1 MAPQEHV
8 LILGDHLRKG
18 PWLEEEDEQ
27 LVSFISLFG
36 ERKWDFIASAS
47 GLRRSGK
54 SCRLRWLNYLRP
66 NLKRGQISDEE
77 EQIII
82 QLHELWG
89 NKWAKIARRLPGRTD
104 NEIKNYWR
112 THLRKKMQPQ
122 EGLNNSK
129 QELSCQEGDAQYSWN
144 FSTEQD
150 YKSVQDINIGTVISS
165 SSPDQHNELSSFTY
179 LNSPYENRLYD
190 WMSSSSSSSGDHEQ
204 NDIMMKLNHH
214 HHKGCSCFG
223 SCFCNYLNFNGEV
236 GGDISILD
244 SVGSLWDMS

>member
-1 MAPQEHV
+1 MAPQQEAFIH
-8 LILGDHLRKG
+8 GDNLRKG

-36 ERKWDFIASAS
+36 ERKWDFIATAS

-66 NLKRGQISDEE
+66 NLKRGQISEEE

-112 THLRKKMQPQ
+112 THLRKKMQPL
-122 EGLNNSK
+122 EGNNSNQDLLCPK
-129 QELSCQEGDAQYSWN
+129 GDDAHSWN
-144 FSTEQD
+144 FSTED
-150 YKSVQDINIGTVISS
+150 YKSVEDINIGTTTTTTVISS
-165 SSPDQHNELSSFTY
+165 SSSDQHDELSSFTY
-179 LNSPYENRLYD
+179 LNSPYENRLSD
-190 WMSSSSSSSGDHEQ
+190 WMSELSSSSSDDRNE
-204 NDIMMKLNHH
+204 IMKLNHD
-214 HHKGCSCFG
+214 HHKGCTCIA
-223 SCFCNYLNFNGEV
+223 SCFCYLNFNGED
-236 GGDISILD
+236 GDRSILD